1 MNAMNRY
8 ESLQEKFAS
17 CAKIQGTT
25 MIMLDEP
32 LLLEKM
38 LHPELDFILMDAE
51 HGRFDTQ
58 NVIPMLHTCR
68 MLGMP
73 SFVRV
78 QDSQY
83 HLIAKAI
90 DMGADGVMIPRV
102 ETLEQLRTVV
112 DAVWFGPIGR
122 KGAGGY
128 GQFRAGEDFQTFQKS
143 RFVMI
148 QIESQ
153 KGVDNLE
160 SMLSQYGDF
169 LSAVIIGPNDL
180 SVMLG
185 TPMNS
190 KSEAAQAAI
199 QRTFDICRKHGKSCG
214 IFCNDAADAT
224 HYRAM
229 GANVLWT
236 ASDLQ
241 FYLRGYQ
248 ETMDELRRIQ

>member
-1 MNAMNRY
+1 MTRY
-8 ESLQEKFAS
+8 QQLKEKFTRRE
-17 CAKIQGTT
+17 KIVGTT
-25 MIMLDEP
+25 MIMLDDP
-32 LLLEKM
+32 LLIEKM
-38 LHPELDFILMDAE
+38 IHPDVDFILMDAE

-102 ETLEQLRTVV
+102 EELEQMKTVV
-112 DAVWFGPIGR
+112 DAVCFAPEGR

-128 GQFRAGEDFQTFQKS
+128 AQYRPGEVYAEFQKG
-143 RFVMI
+143 RFVLI

-153 KGVDNLE
+153 RGVDNLPAILE
-160 SMLSQYGDF
+160 KYGDHIDG
-169 LSAVIIGPNDL
+169 VIIGPNDL

-185 TPMNS
+185 TPHDPTTPVV
-190 KSEAAQAAI
+190 QAAI
-199 QRTFDICRKHGKSCG
+199 AKVFDISRKYHKSCG
-214 IFCNDAADAT
+214 IFCNDAKDAA

-241 FYLRGYQ
+241 FYMRGYQ
-248 ETMDELRRIQ
+248 ETLNELKGVE